1 MASKLVKEL
10 EKTAGDEVLK
20 AKLERFWEKSS
31 GARKQLDFQ
40 WFKYDLWV
48 SGNHY
53 AQYDKGTQQII
64 TSPKMG
70 GRNQVVVNKIYSTLR
85 GVRSW
90 ALQNQ
95 PKADITPYNLTEESI
110 PVVAKLNQY
119 TMYLHDRLHLRAKL
133 RSSLWHALKYSV
145 GYWQILWNEEK
156 QEIEVNVVDPY
167 DLYWDDTA
175 RTEEEARFVVLCVRR
190 SIDDLKDDPKYQGV
204 NWSEIGEDNKLS
216 SSPFKERILQ
226 HERGSAQGKGDKK
239 DGTILVK
246 EFWYKESVEE
256 EVEGEDGEK
265 TKQRSNK
272 IMLCTMAGGQ
282 VIRKAVDT
290 GLTQF
295 PFFTLHSDIEPLSLY
310 GNGWVKNLIPL
321 NRLLNRLESSSA
333 EYNDIVNK
341 LRVGIEKGAGLR
353 TMTNEHG
360 SFVEYKK
367 GFKPEFMPVP
377 ALSAQLQ
384 QQIANVNRY
393 IEDIG
398 SLHDAS
404 LGRVPSGV
412 KSGVGIEALQEG
424 DSNNLSE
431 LSENIELFLEA
442 VYEYILQL
450 ASEKYQYAKHI
461 VTTTTTGEK
470 MIMDVI
476 GEDAN
481 EELQG
486 ENTLVIPKK
495 IIVDVKITSWLAYTQ
510 EGRRMAVKDLVSL
523 IPDLPPEFIL
533 EAYQTGNIADIVQKI
548 VEQQKKR
555 AEQET
560 QQATQQAEMQ
570 SQVQLKTQE
579 QQAQIQQQQQ
589 LQTGV
594 GREGAIALIREIV
607 SGQTPQLPPAVTPE
621 FVEYLD
627 SYIQEMSAEGALEG
641 ELLSILTQYRD
652 EAMMMVRNGAPVTS
666 GGGVN

>member
-1 MASKLVKEL
+1 MKALKGEDETDKVL
-10 EKTAGDEVLK
+10 EARLDRWW
-20 AKLERFWEKSS
+20 ERAS

-70 GRNQVVVNKIYSTLR
+70 GRNQIVVNKIYSTLR

-90 ALQNQ
+90 TLQNQ

-110 PVVAKLNQY
+110 PTVAKLNQY
-119 TMYLHDRLHLRAKL
+119 TMYLHDRLRLRVKL

-145 GYWQILWNEEK
+145 GYWQVLWNEEK
-156 QEIEVNVVDPY
+156 QEIEVNVIDPY

-175 RTEEEARFVVLCVRR
+175 RTEEEARFVILSVRR
-190 SIDDLKDDPKYQGV
+190 SIDDLKDDPKYKGV
-204 NWSEIGEDNKLS
+204 NWSEIGTDDKLS
-216 SSPFKERILQ
+216 SSPFKERMIQ
-226 HERGSAQGKGDKK
+226 YERGSSTSKGDKK
-239 DGTILVK
+239 DGTVLVK
-246 EFWYKESVEE
+246 EFWYKETVEE
-256 EVEGEDGEK
+256 EVTDEESGEK
-265 TKQRSNK
+265 KKVRKPK
-272 IMLCTMAGGQ
+272 IMLCTMASGQ
-282 VIRKAVDT
+282 VIRKPVDT
-290 GLTQF
+290 GLDRF
-295 PFFTLHSDIEPLSLY
+295 PFFVLHSDVEPLSIY

-341 LRVGIEKGAGLR
+341 MRLHVEKGAGLR
-353 TMTNEHG
+353 NMTNEHG
-360 SFVEYKK
+360 TFVETKK
-367 GFKPEFMPVP
+367 GFMPTFMPVP

-431 LSENIELFLEA
+431 LTENIELFLEQ
-442 VYEYILQL
+442 VYEYIMYL
-450 ASEKYQYAKHI
+450 ASQKYQFAKKI

-470 MIMDVI
+470 QMMTVI
-476 GEDAN
+476 GEGAN
-481 EELQG
+481 PALLEEG
-486 ENTLVIPKK
+486 TLVIPEKL
-495 IIVDVKITSWLAYTQ
+495 IVDVKITSWLAYTQ

-533 EAYQTGNIADIVQKI
+533 EAYQTGNIADIVRKI
-548 VEQQKKR
+548 GEQQKKK
-555 AEQET
+555 AEAEAN
-560 QQATQQAEMQ
+560 QAKTQAEAQ
-570 SQVQLKTQE
+570 SEVQLKTQ
-579 QQAQIQQQQQ
+579 QRQGQIQQQQQ
-589 LQTGV
+589 LNTGA
-594 GREGAIALIREIV
+594 GKEAAIALIREIV
-607 SGQTPQLPPAVTPE
+607 EGSQPQLPPAVTPE
-621 FVEYLD
+621 FVA
-627 SYIQEMSAEGALEG
+627 YIDDFINQSQAEGALEG

-652 EAMMMVRNGAPVTS
+652 EAMMMVRGGVPSTS